1 MYGRCSRSRY
11 STSSGKRYR
20 RVARRVTRPMRS
32 TGSARRSLGLKSRN
46 ARSVNR
52 MSNYLYRIVLNI
64 QEDIIAIPAGALATA
79 NTINS
84 LDLLKTF
91 WLSTNFN
98 TTVRDRFASIRIKG
112 FSITRT
118 ILSVYATGITIAP
131 PAVSVLNCVYLI
143 DKKVAFGSNSTL

>member
-1 MYGRCSRSRY
+1 MG
-11 STSSGKRYR
+11 T
-20 RVARRVTRPMRS
+20 
-32 TGSARRSLGLKSRN
+32 ARRSLGLKSRN

-52 MSNYLYRIVLNI
+52 MSNYLYRVVLNI
-64 QEDIIAIPAGALATA
+64 QEDITAIPAGALATT

-91 WLSTNFN
+91 WLSANFN
-98 TTVRDRFASIRIKG
+98 TTVKDRFASIRIKG

-143 DKKVAFGSNSTL
+143 DKKIAFGANSTL